1 MKKSPVY
8 TPWRIPVVYQTIS
21 IFLAACLLFLAGC
34 APMTE
39 NSIKEKGWISLSSK
53 QIFDLVAGNSMKL
66 QSSGFNGKLFLR
78 KDGKLHAKDYSGI
91 QDSGIWDINKENRL
105 CFKFTKWNFGDV
117 RCYSI
122 YTKEGTG
129 SYRFTTPNGAIH
141 FQARITGGDPAKL
154 GRKLKQ
160 SGSSQYL
167 RSEFAGETE
176 PAVKT
181 HVSSSVTT
189 SYKEQRYSPPKEE
202 IEQSVK
208 KLAKNCPGCNLA
220 GLDLTKASLIGAMLE
235 GAKLKGA
242 DLTRA
247 NLRRAKLK
255 GADLSGALLINTNMP
270 GADLR
275 DCDLHGANLTGANLI
290 RADLTGA
297 DTAGAIFTGALLE
310 GVKGYRK
317 KP

>member
-39 NSIKEKGWISLSSK
+39 NSIKEKGWTSLSSK
-53 QIFDLVAGNSMKL
+53 QIFDLAAGNSMQL
-66 QSSGFNGKLFLR
+66 QSSGFSGKLFLR
-78 KDGKLHAKDYSGI
+78 KDGKLHAKDYAGN
-91 QDSGIWDINKENRL
+91 QDSGNWDINKENRL
-105 CFKFTKWNFGDV
+105 CLKFSKWNFGDV

-122 YTKEGTG
+122 YTKEGAG

-141 FQARITGGDPAKL
+141 YQARITGGDPAKL
-154 GRKLKQ
+154 DRKLKQ

-167 RSEFAGETE
+167 RSKFAGETE

-181 HVSSSVTT
+181 QVSSSVAA

-208 KLAKNCPGCNLA
+208 NLAKNCPGCNLA
-220 GLDLTKASLIGAMLE
+220 GHDLTKASLIGAMLE

-255 GADLSGALLINTNMP
+255 GADLSGALLINTNLP

-297 DTAGAIFTGALLE
+297 DTAGATFTGALLE
-310 GVKGYRK
+310 GVKGYK
-317 KP
+317 EKP

>member
-1 MKKSPVY
+1 MKNSPANI
-8 TPWRIPVVYQTIS
+8 PWRIPVVYKTIS
-21 IFLAACLLFLAGC
+21 IFFAACLLSLAGC

-39 NSIKEKGWISLSSK
+39 NSIKEKGWTSLSSK
-53 QIFDLVAGNSMKL
+53 QIFDLVAGNSLQL

-78 KDGKLHAKDYSGI
+78 KDGKLHAKDYGGN
-91 QDSGIWDINKENRL
+91 QDSGNWDINKENRL

-122 YTKEGTG
+122 YSKEGTG
-129 SYRFTTPNGAIH
+129 SYRFTTPNGAVH
-141 FQARITGGDPAKL
+141 YQASIAGGDPAKL
-154 GRKLKQ
+154 GRNLKQ

-167 RSEFAGETE
+167 RSEFAGETKPE
-176 PAVKT
+176 SKT
-181 HVSSSVTT
+181 HISTVVSA

-208 KLAKNCPGCNLA
+208 NMAKNCPGCNLA

-255 GADLSGALLINTNMP
+255 GADLSGALLINTNLP

-297 DTAGAIFTGALLE
+297 DTAGAIFKGALLE
-310 GVKGYRK
+310 GVKGYK
-317 KP
+317 VKP